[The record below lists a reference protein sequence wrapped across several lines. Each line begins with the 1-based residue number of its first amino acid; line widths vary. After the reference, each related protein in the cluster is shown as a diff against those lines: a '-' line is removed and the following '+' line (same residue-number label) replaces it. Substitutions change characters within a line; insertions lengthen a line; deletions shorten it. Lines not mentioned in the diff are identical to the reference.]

1 MQYIKESRS
10 PEENARLEE
19 FRRRVGRFTVSRRM
33 VENDPVLWATLLRGM
48 CVVRTEAIYWGDRFE
63 YVALS
68 DQFDVTPL
76 GQVVPDY
83 TAIIT
88 EHKLDDGRT
97 TYDIV
102 FEREGAR
109 Q

>member
-1 MQYIKESRS
+1 MQCINKSRS

-19 FRRRVGRFTVSRRM
+19 FRRRSGRFTVSRRM
-33 VENDPVLWATLLRGM
+33 VENDPSLWVTVLRGM
-48 CVVRTEAIYWGDRFE
+48 CVVRCEALYWGDYFE

-68 DQFDVTPL
+68 DQFDVTDF
-76 GQVVPDY
+76 GEIVPTY

-88 EHKLDDGRT
+88 EHKLDDGST
-97 TYDIV
+97 NYEVV
-102 FEREGAR
+102 FEREGVR